1 MKYLNSKEVA
11 SIMGV
16 NVSTIKRWTDSG
28 KLDCYQTVGGHRK
41 FLLSHLKNFLKE
53 KINQKLKV
61 NIIQYLNKGEKE
73 LVQRID
79 RIDYKYLRD
88 YLFQLSLQQSVDS
101 IHDVINSLLIKGE
114 PQYRI
119 YDELILN
126 VLNRIGDLWSNNKL
140 SIADEHT
147 MTETIRNVMY
157 RIHSEISKNNVKIS
171 KKVICM
177 TLTNDEH
184 EIPLVMIQSILD
196 EINIPSTNLGPN
208 IPVPEIESKIQV
220 VNPTHLIIS
229 SNYVL
234 DTDIFNSEISRLIQ
248 FCHKKDIEILIGGS
262 GNHLL
267 IEENRSTTIELKN
280 MTDLFNYFKVVMES

>member
-41 FLLSHLKNFLKE
+41 FLLSHLKNFLND

-126 VLNRIGDLWSNNKL
+126 VLSRIGDLWSNNKL

-157 RIHSEISKNNVKIS
+157 RIHSEISKNNVKIP

-208 IPVPEIESKIQV
+208 IPAPEIESKIQV

-234 DTDIFNSEISRLIQ
+234 DTDTFNSEISQLLQI
-248 FCHKKDIEILIGGS
+248 CHKNDIEILIGGS

>member
-88 YLFQLSLQQSVDS
+88 YLFQLGLQQSVDS

-157 RIHSEISKNNVKIS
+157 RIHSEISKNNVKIP

-234 DTDIFNSEISRLIQ
+234 DTDTFNSEISRLIQ

-280 MTDLFNYFKVVMES
+280 MADLFNYFKVVMES

>member
-157 RIHSEISKNNVKIS
+157 RIHSEISKNNVKIP

-267 IEENRSTTIELKN
+267 IEENRFTTIELKN
-280 MTDLFNYFKVVMES
+280 MADLFNYFKVVMES

>member
-157 RIHSEISKNNVKIS
+157 RIHSEISKNNVKIP

-234 DTDIFNSEISRLIQ
+234 DTDTFNSEISRLIQ

-267 IEENRSTTIELKN
+267 IEENRFTTIELKN
-280 MTDLFNYFKVVMES
+280 MADLFNYFKVVMES

>member
-157 RIHSEISKNNVKIS
+157 RIHSEISKNNVKIP

-208 IPVPEIESKIQV
+208 IPVSEIESKIQV

-234 DTDIFNSEISRLIQ
+234 DTDTFNSEISRLIQ

-267 IEENRSTTIELKN
+267 IEENRFTTIELKN
-280 MTDLFNYFKVVMES
+280 MADLFNYFKVVMES

>member
-28 KLDCYQTVGGHRK
+28 KLDCYQTIGGHRK

-61 NIIQYLNKGEKE
+61 NIIQYLNKGDKE

-88 YLFQLSLQQSVDS
+88 YLFQLGLQQGVDS

-157 RIHSEISKNNVKIS
+157 RIHSEISKNNVKIP

-234 DTDIFNSEISRLIQ
+234 DTDTFNSEISQLLQ

-280 MTDLFNYFKVVMES
+280 MADLFNYFKVVIES

>member
-88 YLFQLSLQQSVDS
+88 YLFQLGLQQSVDS

-157 RIHSEISKNNVKIS
+157 RIHSEISKNNVKIP

-234 DTDIFNSEISRLIQ
+234 DTDTFNSEISQLLQI
-248 FCHKKDIEILIGGS
+248 CHKNDIEILIGGS

-280 MTDLFNYFKVVMES
+280 MADLFNYFKVVMES

>member
-28 KLDCYQTVGGHRK
+28 KLDCYQTIGGHRK

-53 KINQKLKV
+53 KINQKLEV

-88 YLFQLSLQQSVDS
+88 YLFQLGLQQSVDS

-114 PQYRI
+114 PHYRI

-140 SIADEHT
+140 SIEDEHT

-157 RIHSEISKNNVKIS
+157 RIHSEISKNNVKIP
-171 KKVICM
+171 KKIVCM

-184 EIPLVMIQSILD
+184 EIPLVMVQSILD
-196 EINIPSTNLGPN
+196 EINIPSINLGRN
-208 IPVPEIESKIQV
+208 VPVPSIESKIQA

-234 DTDIFNSEISRLIQ
+234 DTDTFNSAIFRLIK
-248 FCHKKDIEILIGGS
+248 FCHKKDIEVLIGGS

-267 IEENRSTTIELKN
+267 IEENRSATIELKN
-280 MTDLFNYFKVVMES
+280 MEHLFNYFNVVMES

>member
-157 RIHSEISKNNVKIS
+157 RIHSEISKNNVKIP

-234 DTDIFNSEISRLIQ
+234 DTDTFNSEISRLIQ

-280 MTDLFNYFKVVMES
+280 MADLFNYFKVVME

>member
-157 RIHSEISKNNVKIS
+157 RIHSEISKNNVKIP

-234 DTDIFNSEISRLIQ
+234 DTDTFNSEISQLLQI
-248 FCHKKDIEILIGGS
+248 CHKNDIEILIGGS

-267 IEENRSTTIELKN
+267 IEENRFTTIELKN
-280 MTDLFNYFKVVMES
+280 MADLFNYFKVVMES

>member
-157 RIHSEISKNNVKIS
+157 RIHSEISKNNVKIP

-234 DTDIFNSEISRLIQ
+234 DTDTFNSEISRLIQ

>member
-41 FLLSHLKNFLKE
+41 FLLSHLKIFLKE
-53 KINQKLKV
+53 KINQKLRV

-88 YLFQLSLQQSVDS
+88 YLFQLGLQQSVDS

-119 YDELILN
+119 YDELVLN

-140 SIADEHT
+140 SIEDEHT

-157 RIHSEISKNNVKIS
+157 RIHSEISKNNVKIP
-171 KKVICM
+171 KKIICM

-208 IPVPEIESKIQV
+208 MPVPEIESKIQA

-234 DTDIFNSEISRLIQ
+234 DADTFNSEISRLIQ

-267 IEENRSTTIELKN
+267 IEENRFATIELKN
-280 MTDLFNYFKVVMES
+280 MADLFNYFKVVIES

>member
-28 KLDCYQTVGGHRK
+28 KLDCYQTIGGHRK

-53 KINQKLKV
+53 KINQKLRV
-61 NIIQYLNKGEKE
+61 NIIQYLNKGDKE

-88 YLFQLSLQQSVDS
+88 YLFQLGLQQGVDS

-157 RIHSEISKNNVKIS
+157 RIHSEISKNNVKIP

-234 DTDIFNSEISRLIQ
+234 DTDTFNSEISRLIQ

-280 MTDLFNYFKVVMES
+280 MADLFNYFKVVMES

>member
-234 DTDIFNSEISRLIQ
+234 DTDTFNSEISRLIQ

-267 IEENRSTTIELKN
+267 IEENRSVTIELKN

>member
-53 KINQKLKV
+53 KINQKLRI

-79 RIDYKYLRD
+79 RIDYKYLRN
-88 YLFQLSLQQSVDS
+88 YLFQLGLQQGVDP
-101 IHDVINSLLIKGE
+101 IHEVINSLLIKGE
-114 PQYRI
+114 PQHRI

-126 VLNRIGDLWSNNKL
+126 VLNRIGSLWSKNQL
-140 SIADEHT
+140 SISDEHIVS
-147 MTETIRNVMY
+147 ETIRNVMY
-157 RIHSEISKNNVKIS
+157 RIHSEISTNNIKIPQ
-171 KKVICM
+171 KVICM
-177 TLTNDEH
+177 SLTNEEH
-184 EIPLVMIQSILD
+184 EIPLIMIQSILD
-196 EINIPSTNLGPN
+196 EMNIPTTNLGPN
-208 IPVPEIESKIQV
+208 LPVPEIESNIQV
-220 VNPTHLIIS
+220 ANPTHLIIS
-229 SNYVL
+229 SNYVMDP
-234 DTDIFNSEISRLIQ
+234 DTFNSEISQLIQ
-248 FCHKKDIEILIGGS
+248 ICHKKDIEILIGGS

>member
-28 KLDCYQTVGGHRK
+28 KLDCYQTIGGHRK

-61 NIIQYLNKGEKE
+61 NIIQYLNKGDKE

-88 YLFQLSLQQSVDS
+88 YLFQLGLQQGVDS

-157 RIHSEISKNNVKIS
+157 RIHSEISKNNVKIP

-234 DTDIFNSEISRLIQ
+234 DTDTFNSEISQLIQ

-280 MTDLFNYFKVVMES
+280 MADLFNYFKVVMES

>member
-41 FLLSHLKNFLKE
+41 FLLSHLKIFLKE
-53 KINQKLKV
+53 KINQKLRV

-88 YLFQLSLQQSVDS
+88 YLFQLGLQQSVDS

-119 YDELILN
+119 YDELVLN

-157 RIHSEISKNNVKIS
+157 RIHSEISKNNVKIP
-171 KKVICM
+171 KKIICM

-208 IPVPEIESKIQV
+208 MPVPEIESKIQA

-234 DTDIFNSEISRLIQ
+234 DADTFNSEISRLIQ

-267 IEENRSTTIELKN
+267 IEENRFATIELKN
-280 MTDLFNYFKVVMES
+280 MADLFNYFKVVIES

>member
-11 SIMGV
+11 SVMGV

-28 KLDCYQTVGGHRK
+28 KLDCYQTIGGHRK

-61 NIIQYLNKGEKE
+61 NIIQYLNKGDKE

-88 YLFQLSLQQSVDS
+88 YLFQLGLQQGVDS

-157 RIHSEISKNNVKIS
+157 RIHSEISKNNVKIP

-184 EIPLVMIQSILD
+184 EIPLVMVQSILD
-196 EINIPSTNLGPN
+196 EINIPSTNLGRN
-208 IPVPEIESKIQV
+208 VPVPSIESKIQA

-229 SNYVL
+229 SNFVL
-234 DTDIFNSEISRLIQ
+234 DTDTFNSAISRLIK
-248 FCHKKDIEILIGGS
+248 FCHKKDIEVLIGGS

-267 IEENRSTTIELKN
+267 IEENRSATIELKN
-280 MTDLFNYFKVVMES
+280 MEHLFNYFNVVMES

>member
-41 FLLSHLKNFLKE
+41 FLLSHVKNFLKE

-126 VLNRIGDLWSNNKL
+126 VLSRIGDLWSNNKL
-140 SIADEHT
+140 SIEDEHT

-157 RIHSEISKNNVKIS
+157 RIHSEISKNNVKIP

-208 IPVPEIESKIQV
+208 IPAPEIESKIQV

-234 DTDIFNSEISRLIQ
+234 DTDTFNSEISQLLQI
-248 FCHKKDIEILIGGS
+248 CHKNDIEILIGGS

>member
-11 SIMGV
+11 SVMGV

-28 KLDCYQTVGGHRK
+28 KLDCYQTIGGHRK

-88 YLFQLSLQQSVDS
+88 YLFQLGLQQGVDS

-157 RIHSEISKNNVKIS
+157 RIHSEISKNNVKIP

-234 DTDIFNSEISRLIQ
+234 DTDTFNSEISRLIQ

-280 MTDLFNYFKVVMES
+280 MADLFNYFKVVMES

>member
-11 SIMGV
+11 SVMGV

-28 KLDCYQTVGGHRK
+28 KLDCYQTIGGHRK

-61 NIIQYLNKGEKE
+61 NIIQYLNKGDKE

-88 YLFQLSLQQSVDS
+88 YLFQLGLQQGVDS

-157 RIHSEISKNNVKIS
+157 RIHSEISKNNVKIP

-280 MTDLFNYFKVVMES
+280 MADLFNYFKVVMES

>member
-28 KLDCYQTVGGHRK
+28 KLDCYQTIGGHRK

-157 RIHSEISKNNVKIS
+157 RIHSEISKNNVKIP

-234 DTDIFNSEISRLIQ
+234 DTDTFNSEISQLLQI
-248 FCHKKDIEILIGGS
+248 CHKKDIEILIGGS

-280 MTDLFNYFKVVMES
+280 MADLFNYFKVVMES

>member
-41 FLLSHLKNFLKE
+41 FLLSHLKIFLKE
-53 KINQKLKV
+53 KINQKLRV

-88 YLFQLSLQQSVDS
+88 YLFQLGLQQSVDS

-119 YDELILN
+119 YDELVLN
-126 VLNRIGDLWSNNKL
+126 VLNRIGDLF
-140 SIADEHT
+140 
-147 MTETIRNVMY
+147 V
-157 RIHSEISKNNVKIS
+157 
-171 KKVICM
+171 
-177 TLTNDEH
+177 
-184 EIPLVMIQSILD
+184 
-196 EINIPSTNLGPN
+196 
-208 IPVPEIESKIQV
+208 
-220 VNPTHLIIS
+220 
-229 SNYVL
+229 
-234 DTDIFNSEISRLIQ
+234 
-248 FCHKKDIEILIGGS
+248 
-262 GNHLL
+262 
-267 IEENRSTTIELKN
+267 
-280 MTDLFNYFKVVMES
+280 

>member
-53 KINQKLKV
+53 KINQKLRI

-79 RIDYKYLRD
+79 RIDYKYLRN
-88 YLFQLSLQQSVDS
+88 YLFQLGLQQGVDS
-101 IHDVINSLLIKGE
+101 IHEVINSLLIKGE
-114 PQYRI
+114 PQHRI

-126 VLNRIGDLWSNNKL
+126 VLNRIGSLWSKNQL
-140 SIADEHT
+140 SISDEHIVS
-147 MTETIRNVMY
+147 ETIRNVMY
-157 RIHSEISKNNVKIS
+157 RIHSEISTNNVKIPQ
-171 KKVICM
+171 KVICM
-177 TLTNDEH
+177 SLTNEEH
-184 EIPLVMIQSILD
+184 EIPLIMIQSILD
-196 EINIPSTNLGPN
+196 EMNIPTTNLGPN
-208 IPVPEIESKIQV
+208 LPVPEIESNIQV
-220 VNPTHLIIS
+220 ANPTHLIIS
-229 SNYVL
+229 SNYVMDP
-234 DTDIFNSEISRLIQ
+234 DTFNSEISQLIQ
-248 FCHKKDIEILIGGS
+248 ICYKKDIEILIGGS

>member
-1 MKYLNSKEVA
+1 
-11 SIMGV
+11 MGV

-41 FLLSHLKNFLKE
+41 FLLSHVKNFLKE

-126 VLNRIGDLWSNNKL
+126 VLSRIGDLWSNNKL

-157 RIHSEISKNNVKIS
+157 RIHSEISKNNVKIP

-208 IPVPEIESKIQV
+208 IPVPSIESKIQA

-234 DTDIFNSEISRLIQ
+234 DTDTFNSEISQLLQI
-248 FCHKKDIEILIGGS
+248 CHKNDIEILIGGS

-267 IEENRSTTIELKN
+267 IEENRSATIELKN
-280 MTDLFNYFKVVMES
+280 MEHLFNYFKVVIES

>member
-11 SIMGV
+11 SIMCV

-53 KINQKLKV
+53 KINQKFRI
-61 NIIQYLNKGEKE
+61 NIIQCLNKGEKE

-79 RIDYKYLRD
+79 RIDYKYLRN
-88 YLFQLSLQQSVDS
+88 YLFQLGLQQSVDS
-101 IHDVINSLLIKGE
+101 FHDVINSLLIKGE
-114 PQYRI
+114 PQHQI

-126 VLNRIGDLWSNNKL
+126 ILNKIGSLWSKNQL
-140 SIADEHT
+140 SISDEHIVS
-147 MTETIRNVMY
+147 ETIRNVMY
-157 RIHSEISKNNVKIS
+157 RIHSEISKNNVKIP

-234 DTDIFNSEISRLIQ
+234 DTDTFNSEISRLIQ

-280 MTDLFNYFKVVMES
+280 MADLFNYFKVVMES